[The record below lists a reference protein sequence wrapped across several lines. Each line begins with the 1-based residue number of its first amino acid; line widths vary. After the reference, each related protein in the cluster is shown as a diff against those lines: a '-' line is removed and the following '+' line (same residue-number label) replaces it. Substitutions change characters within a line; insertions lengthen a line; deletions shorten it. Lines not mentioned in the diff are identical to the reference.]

1 MASANSLTTPVTK
14 DLDALGVS
22 YRIFTH
28 PGQVRSLE
36 QAAQERGQSPKQVV
50 RSILFRLPGQEFVM
64 VLVSGPDQISWADL
78 RRHLGVS
85 RITMA
90 TTDEVLQ
97 ATGYLPGS
105 VAPFGLPAPIRT
117 LIDRRVFDQQEVSL
131 GSGVR
136 NTTII
141 LRSEELR
148 RALGEAEVGCFV
160 SCPE

>member
-1 MASANSLTTPVTK
+1 MAPLDSLTTPVTI
-14 DLDALGVS
+14 DLDARGIH
-22 YRIFTH
+22 YRTFTH

-36 QAAQERGQSPKQVV
+36 QAAMERGQSPDQVV
-50 RSILFRLPGQEFVM
+50 RSILFRLPEQEFVM
-64 VLVSGPDQISWADL
+64 VLVSGPDQISWAEL

-90 TTDEVLQ
+90 TQDEVLQ

-105 VAPFGLPAPIRT
+105 VAPFGLPAPIRI
-117 LIDRRVFDQQEVSL
+117 LIDRRVFEQQDVSL

-148 RALGEAEVGCFV
+148 RALGNAEVGCFV
-160 SCPE
+160 SCPD

>member
-1 MASANSLTTPVTK
+1 MSSTNRLTTPVTNE
-14 DLDALGVS
+14 LDERGIH

-36 QAAQERGQSPKQVV
+36 QAALERGQTPEQVV

-64 VLVSGPDQISWADL
+64 VLVSGPDQISWTDL

-90 TTDEVLQ
+90 TQDEVLQ

-117 LIDRRVFDQQEVSL
+117 LIDRRVFEQAEVSL

-136 NTTII
+136 STTII
-141 LRSEELR
+141 LSSAELR

-160 SCPE
+160 SCPD